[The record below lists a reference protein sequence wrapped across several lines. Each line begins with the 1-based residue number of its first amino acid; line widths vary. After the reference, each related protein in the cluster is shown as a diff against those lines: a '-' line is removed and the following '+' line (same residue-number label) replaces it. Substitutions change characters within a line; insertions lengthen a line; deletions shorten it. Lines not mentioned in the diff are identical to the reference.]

1 QRVPRGARRWLPVR
15 VLRRLGPVGGRVD
28 RPGDLPGD
36 LDARRRRGGPRRRVV
51 AGAVSWE
58 AEPNPARSP
67 RAPMPRDPKGQLVER
82 ELLTLP
88 VWDQFD
94 ASTAESVAR
103 AVERCLP
110 EPWSFARVEWH
121 ECGGQRRHVAL

>member
-1 QRVPRGARRWLPVR
+1 
-15 VLRRLGPVGGRVD
+15 
-28 RPGDLPGD
+28 
-36 LDARRRRGGPRRRVV
+36 
-51 AGAVSWE
+51 
-58 AEPNPARSP
+58 
-67 RAPMPRDPKGQLVER
+67 MPRDPKGQLVER

-121 ECGGQRRHVAL
+121 ECGGQRRHVALFDWNGTEFVLVPGADAVLGFDPGRPGGVSAALVAEWQEHAREFDNC